1 MGKTTWK
8 RSLILCKCMW
18 GTTMSLLLF
27 GQNEA
32 DSYTIKQRL
41 LTWSQRCAGN
51 TLRSSSKPPSHPPGN
66 TTLVFSQQ
74 LKDYFKRGKYDQ
86 YKKRK
91 QKHFYMIS
99 DGSNS
104 CFSSPFPSFL
114 LTEAIYTLKCHPST
128 ISNKTRGLS
137 SLKLSA
143 FWYEWWLKVM
153 KHLS

>member
-1 MGKTTWK
+1 
-8 RSLILCKCMW
+8 
-18 GTTMSLLLF
+18 MSLLLF

-114 LTEAIYTLKCHPST
+114 LTEAIAIPSFPSQLEWK
-128 ISNKTRGLS
+128 IGLAWANTRG
-137 SLKLSA
+137 SLNSP
-143 FWYEWWLKVM
+143 
-153 KHLS
+153 S